1 MCIRDSLRAIPFL
14 DEMLF
19 TNAAWTVA
27 VATYAGV
34 PIPQAAPFVGVPLKC
49 KSPNKPILDPYAD
62 RLFNAIQVM
71 NLGNN
76 RTRWHDTCH
85 CSGGVAEAV
94 LLRRRYAVM
103 KEAARARRR

>member
-1 MCIRDSLRAIPFL
+1 MGLPRAAQNFLVADAFSGQFLRSIPFC
-14 DEMLF
+14 DELLF
-19 TNAAWTVA
+19 NNAAWAVS

-62 RLFNAIQVM
+62 RLFNAIQVL

-76 RTRWHDTCH
+76 RTRWHNTCQR
-85 CSGGVAEAV
+85 AV
-94 LLRRRYAVM
+94 SPACASRRA
-103 KEAARARRR
+103 